1 MVKPKSRYMMQII
14 DDILYTLQSKMSD
27 GNFTIEE
34 ATLENIGDV
43 VDFTG
48 PRRLT
53 FSVYA
58 SLGRQLNRTV
68 GVNDM
73 KEIYQPKLIGDVL
86 VMPGRSFAASANTY
100 TPEEEPLLPPQLV
113 QHHYAGTWKNDHGG
127 E

>member
-1 MVKPKSRYMMQII
+1 MQII